1 MTRQFNLNNQAVVI
15 IPEVDGGVYSPS
27 QLKKIAALGEQDCL
41 MIKATEDQRLA
52 LVVKADKVSSVT
64 SELQTLGMN
73 VRNYQDGLHQPV
85 SCLGALCPDHE
96 QDALGT
102 AMDISGE
109 QFDSHF
115 ESPIKI
121 GINGCGKCCTP
132 CHTLD
137 ISLVGEA
144 NGYRIS
150 VGGKNAQYPEFA
162 TLIADGVPTAETP
175 KAVRVIIDTYRTEA
189 HPGESMHDFIERV
202 GPNTLIAALTPWSQ
216 DTGTIDFAE
225 TIAAAEQESPANF
238 TSFQSQDIAAQSPEV
253 VGSISDIFVNNHN
266 TSAELDIPIGS
277 DPSKGPEI
285 RIREDDGSNINDS
298 DHQSNFGTNE
308 ADLESRLVADMSELA
323 NRSEELE
330 SASER
335 DKSAEALS
343 SSNIAL
349 DAEVAPPA
357 DEEKLNRELI
367 DIADRLKHLESDI
380 RDESSPARQHD
391 TARLGWDF
399 DGFDVDRSGNPV
411 IFWSNGIKTVIDS
424 SNHKSGRINI
434 GPRRIVFSSK
444 NGFIEIEIDG
454 IKMIMPSAA

>member
-1 MTRQFNLNNQAVVI
+1 MTRQFNLKNQAVVI
-15 IPEVDGGVYSPS
+15 IPEVDGGIYSPS
-27 QLKKIAALGEQDCL
+27 QLKKIAFLGEQDCL

-52 LVVKADKVSSVT
+52 LVVKAEKVSSVT
-64 SELQTLGMN
+64 TELQTLGMS

-85 SCLGALCPDHE
+85 SCMGALCPDHE

-102 AMDISGE
+102 AMDISSE
-109 QFDSHF
+109 PFDSHF

-144 NGYRIS
+144 HGYRIS

-175 KAVRVIIDTYRTEA
+175 KAVRAIIDTFRKEA
-189 HPGESMHDFIERV
+189 QPGESLYEFIERA
-202 GPNTLIAALTPWSQ
+202 GPNTLTAALAPWSQ

-225 TIAAAEQESPANF
+225 TIPAVEQESVSDS
-238 TSFQSQDIAAQSPEV
+238 TSLQSQDIAAQIQTDVS
-253 VGSISDIFVNNHN
+253 GISDILVNNYN

-285 RIREDDGSNINDS
+285 RVCEDDAPNINGS
-298 DHQSNFGTNE
+298 DDQSSVGTHE
-308 ADLESRLVADMSELA
+308 ADLESRLVADMSESA
-323 NRSEELE
+323 NISEDLE

-335 DKSAEALS
+335 DKSAETLS

-349 DAEVAPPA
+349 DNEVAPPA
-357 DEEKLNRELI
+357 DEERLNRELI

-380 RDESSPARQHD
+380 RAESSPESAHD
-391 TARLGWDF
+391 ASKLSWDF

-411 IFWSNGIKTVIDS
+411 ISWSNGIKTVIDS

-444 NGFIEIEIDG
+444 NGLIEIEIDG

>member
-1 MTRQFNLNNQAVVI
+1 MTRQFNLKNQAVVI
-15 IPEVDGGVYSPS
+15 IPEVDGGIYSPS
-27 QLKKIAALGEQDCL
+27 QLKKIALLGEQDCL

-64 SELQTLGMN
+64 TELQTLGMS

-85 SCLGALCPDHE
+85 SCMGALCPDHE

-102 AMDISGE
+102 AMDISSE
-109 QFDSHF
+109 PFDSHF

-175 KAVRVIIDTYRTEA
+175 KAVRAIIDTYRAEA
-189 HPGESMHDFIERV
+189 QPGESLHEFIERV
-202 GPNTLIAALTPWSQ
+202 GPNTLIAALAPWSQ

-225 TIAAAEQESPANF
+225 TIPAAEQESAVNSTPP
-238 TSFQSQDIAAQSPEV
+238 QSQDIAAQIPTD
-253 VGSISDIFVNNHN
+253 VGAISDIFVNHHN

-285 RIREDDGSNINDS
+285 RVREDDTQNINGS
-298 DHQSNFGTNE
+298 DDQSGFGTHE
-308 ADLESRLVADMSELA
+308 AELESRLVADMSEAA
-323 NRSEELE
+323 NISEDLE

-335 DKSAEALS
+335 DKSSETLS

-349 DAEVAPPA
+349 DTEVAPAA
-357 DEEKLNRELI
+357 DEDRLNRELI

-380 RDESSPARQHD
+380 RAESSQESGHD
-391 TARLGWDF
+391 ASKLDWDF

-411 IFWSNGIKTVIDS
+411 ISWSNGIKTVIDS

>member
-1 MTRQFNLNNQAVVI
+1 MTRQFNLKNQAVVI
-15 IPEVDGGVYSPS
+15 IPEVDGGIYSPS
-27 QLKKIAALGEQDCL
+27 QLKKIALLGEQDCL

-64 SELQTLGMN
+64 TELQTLGMS

-85 SCLGALCPDHE
+85 SCMGALCPDHE

-102 AMDISGE
+102 AMDISSE
-109 QFDSHF
+109 PFDSHF

-175 KAVRVIIDTYRTEA
+175 KAVRAIIDTYRAEA
-189 HPGESMHDFIERV
+189 QPGESLHEFIERV
-202 GPNTLIAALTPWSQ
+202 GPNTLTAALAPWSQ

-225 TIAAAEQESPANF
+225 TIPAAEQESAVNSTPL
-238 TSFQSQDIAAQSPEV
+238 QSQDIAAQIPTD
-253 VGSISDIFVNNHN
+253 VGAISDIFVNNHN

-285 RIREDDGSNINDS
+285 RVREDDTQNINGS
-298 DHQSNFGTNE
+298 DDQSGLGTHE
-308 ADLESRLVADMSELA
+308 AELESRLVADMSEAA
-323 NRSEELE
+323 NISEDLE

-335 DKSAEALS
+335 DKSSETLS

-349 DAEVAPPA
+349 DTEVAPPA
-357 DEEKLNRELI
+357 DEERLNRELI

-380 RDESSPARQHD
+380 RAESSPESGNDASKLD
-391 TARLGWDF
+391 WDF

-411 IFWSNGIKTVIDS
+411 ISWSNGIKTVIDS

>member
-1 MTRQFNLNNQAVVI
+1 MTRPFNLNNQAVVI

-73 VRNYQDGLHQPV
+73 IRNYQDGLHQPV

-175 KAVRVIIDTYRTEA
+175 KAVRAIIDTYRTEA

-202 GPNTLIAALTPWSQ
+202 GPNTLTAALAPWSQ
-216 DTGTIDFAE
+216 DTGTIDFTE
-225 TIAAAEQESPANF
+225 TILADEQESAAPF
-238 TSFQSQDIAAQSPEV
+238 TPPQSQDIAAQSSELI
-253 VGSISDIFVNNHN
+253 GGISDIFVNSHH

-277 DPSKGPEI
+277 APSKGPEI
-285 RIREDDGSNINDS
+285 RIREDDVSDVNDS
-298 DHQSNFGTNE
+298 AHQDTPENNE
-308 ADLESRLVADMSELA
+308 ADLESRLVADMSEMA
-323 NRSEELE
+323 NSSEQLE

-335 DKSAEALS
+335 DKNADALS
-343 SSNIAL
+343 NSNIAL
-349 DAEVAPPA
+349 DTEVAPPA
-357 DEEKLNRELI
+357 EEDALNRELI

-380 RDESSPARQHD
+380 QAESSPAPEHG
-391 TARLGWDF
+391 ASKLSWNF
-399 DGFDVDRSGNPV
+399 DGFDIDSSGNPV
-411 IFWSNGIKTVIDS
+411 ISWSNGIKTVLDS
-424 SNHKSGRINI
+424 SNRKSGRINI
-434 GPRRIVFSSK
+434 GPRRIVFSSE

>member
-1 MTRQFNLNNQAVVI
+1 MTRQFNLKNQAVVI
-15 IPEVDGGVYSPS
+15 IPEVDGGIYSPS
-27 QLKKIAALGEQDCL
+27 QLKKIALLGEQDCL

-64 SELQTLGMN
+64 TELQTLGMS

-85 SCLGALCPDHE
+85 SCMGALCPDHE

-102 AMDISGE
+102 AMDISSE
-109 QFDSHF
+109 PFDSHF

-175 KAVRVIIDTYRTEA
+175 KAVRAIIDTYRTEA
-189 HPGESMHDFIERV
+189 QPGESLHEFIERV
-202 GPNTLIAALTPWSQ
+202 GPNTLTAALAPWSQ
-216 DTGTIDFAE
+216 DSGTIDFAE
-225 TIAAAEQESPANF
+225 TVPAAEQESPANF
-238 TSFQSQDIAAQSPEV
+238 TSLQAEDIAAQSPEAI
-253 VGSISDIFVNNHN
+253 GGISDIFVNNHN
-266 TSAELDIPIGS
+266 TAAELYIPIGS
-277 DPSKGPEI
+277 DPSQGPEI
-285 RIREDDGSNINDS
+285 RIREDEVSDINDATH
-298 DHQSNFGTNE
+298 DDTTENNE
-308 ADLESRLVADMSELA
+308 ADLESRLVADMSDLA
-323 NRSEELE
+323 NSSDQLE

-335 DKSAEALS
+335 DKSTEALS
-343 SSNIAL
+343 RSNIAL
-349 DAEVAPPA
+349 DAEVTPPA
-357 DEEKLNRELI
+357 EEEALNRELI

-380 RDESSPARQHD
+380 RAESSPESEHD
-391 TARLGWDF
+391 ASKLDWDF
-399 DGFDVDRSGNPV
+399 DGFDIDRSGNPV
-411 IFWSNGIKTVIDS
+411 ISWSNGIKTVIDS

>member
-1 MTRQFNLNNQAVVI
+1 MTRQFNLKNQAVVI
-15 IPEVDGGVYSPS
+15 IPEVDGGIYSPS
-27 QLKKIAALGEQDCL
+27 QLKKIASLGEQDCL

-64 SELQTLGMN
+64 TELQTLGMS

-85 SCLGALCPDHE
+85 SCMGALCPDHE

-102 AMDISGE
+102 AMDISSE
-109 QFDSHF
+109 PFDGHF

-175 KAVRVIIDTYRTEA
+175 KAVRAIIDTYRTEA
-189 HPGESMHDFIERV
+189 QPGESLHEFIERV
-202 GPNTLIAALTPWSQ
+202 GPNTLTAALAPWGQ

-225 TIAAAEQESPANF
+225 TIPAAEQESAASSLPL
-238 TSFQSQDIAAQSPEV
+238 QSQDIAAQTPTD
-253 VGSISDIFVNNHN
+253 VGGISDIFVNHHN

-285 RIREDDGSNINDS
+285 RIREDDAPNISGS

-308 ADLESRLVADMSELA
+308 ADLESRLVADMSESA

-349 DAEVAPPA
+349 DTEVAPPA
-357 DEEKLNRELI
+357 DEERLNRDLI

-380 RDESSPARQHD
+380 RAESAPESEHD
-391 TARLGWDF
+391 ASKLDWDF